1 MASAINEKVGYKIEL
16 TNPWQSVHDFANALN
31 HFEKNRDLLKEYSRN
46 CKERQQELSWDN
58 KAKQMVE
65 LYAQLLK
72 TTHLQ
77 QA

>member
-16 TNPWQSVHDFANALN
+16 TNPWQSVHDFAHALN
-31 HFEKNRDLLKEYSRN
+31 HFEKNRDLLNEYSRN